1 MSENSVGSAPV
12 SGVLCQCEADLAHR
26 GALGRPSR
34 TQNRAGTLRLQ
45 TRWGRGEGESELKME
60 IPG

>member
-12 SGVLCQCEADLAHR
+12 SGVLCQREADLAHR

-34 TQNRAGTLRLQ
+34 SKPGWNFAFANPLGAGARVNQN
-45 TRWGRGEGESELKME
+45 
-60 IPG
+60 